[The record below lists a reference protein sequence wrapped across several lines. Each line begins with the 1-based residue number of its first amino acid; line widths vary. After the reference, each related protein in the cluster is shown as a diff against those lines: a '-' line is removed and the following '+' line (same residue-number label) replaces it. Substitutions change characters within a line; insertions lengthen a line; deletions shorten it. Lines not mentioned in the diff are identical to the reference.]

1 MIKNKYLRSQSPTL
15 HLAVRSKRMKD
26 YSEQSFSSCAQ
37 TKRCFKDSHT
47 RNTVSRLAARS
58 GVVSTGYSEH
68 SSSSCAQTK
77 RCFKDSHTR
86 NTVSR
91 LAARSSSAR
100 LTRASGFTLV
110 ELLVAIAIFA
120 VLSLLGWKIF
130 DYLLKVRDRN
140 AQHEVQ
146 LFELQDGYQQ
156 ILRDTLQIIPLSANQ
171 GGQLHPALELDN
183 QVLRFSKA
191 GVTDPLKQGLSPFER
206 IEYRYDSEQ
215 KKLYRLKYSNL
226 NTSNREQPLS
236 STLLSQVEQFQIM
249 VLTPQEVTKWP
260 EINLDPTKPE
270 EFRKLPKG
278 IKIQLTVAGVSY
290 EWIYSLNQGDLSLSK
305 QGGQ

>member
-1 MIKNKYLRSQSPTL
+1 MIKNKYLRSRSPASR
-15 HLAVRSKRMKD
+15 LAARSEQMMRG
-26 YSEQSFSSCAQ
+26 YSEQSSSACAQ
-37 TKRCFKDSHT
+37 TKRGFKYSHT
-47 RNTVSRLAARS
+47 RNTVSRL
-58 GVVSTGYSEH
+58 T
-68 SSSSCAQTK
+68 
-77 RCFKDSHTR
+77 
-86 NTVSR
+86 
-91 LAARSSSAR
+91 ARSSSAR

-146 LFELQDGYQQ
+146 LFELQDAYQQ

-171 GGQLHPALELDN
+171 GGQLRPALELGN
-183 QVLRFSKA
+183 QVLHFSKA

-206 IEYRYDSEQ
+206 IEYRYDPEQ

-260 EINLDPTKPE
+260 EINIDPTKPE

-290 EWIYSLNQGDLSLSK
+290 EWIYSLNQGDLSLSNK
-305 QGGQ
+305 GVG

>member
-1 MIKNKYLRSQSPTL
+1 MIKNKYLRSRSPVS
-15 HLAVRSKRMKD
+15 HLAARSEQMMRG
-26 YSEQSFSSCAQ
+26 YSEQSSSSYVQ
-37 TKRCFKDSHT
+37 TKRGFKDSHT
-47 RNTVSRLAARS
+47 RNTVSRL
-58 GVVSTGYSEH
+58 T
-68 SSSSCAQTK
+68 
-77 RCFKDSHTR
+77 
-86 NTVSR
+86 
-91 LAARSSSAR
+91 ARSSSAR

-146 LFELQDGYQQ
+146 LFELQDAYQQ

-171 GGQLHPALELDN
+171 GGQLRPALELDN
-183 QVLRFSKA
+183 QVLHFSKA

-206 IEYRYDSEQ
+206 IEYRYDADQ

-260 EINLDPTKPE
+260 EINIDPTKPE

-290 EWIYSLNQGDLSLSK
+290 EWIYSLNQGDLSLSNK
-305 QGGQ
+305 GVG

>member
-1 MIKNKYLRSQSPTL
+1 MIKNKYLRSRSPVS
-15 HLAVRSKRMKD
+15 HLAARSEQMMRG
-26 YSEQSFSSCAQ
+26 YSEQSSSSCAQ
-37 TKRCFKDSHT
+37 TKLGFKDSHT
-47 RNTVSRLAARS
+47 RNTVSRLTARS
-58 GVVSTGYSEH
+58 T
-68 SSSSCAQTK
+68 
-77 RCFKDSHTR
+77 
-86 NTVSR
+86 
-91 LAARSSSAR
+91 SAR

-146 LFELQDGYQQ
+146 LFELQDAYQQ

-171 GGQLHPALELDN
+171 GGQLRPALELDN
-183 QVLRFSKA
+183 QVLHFSKA

-206 IEYRYDSEQ
+206 IEYRYDPEQ

-260 EINLDPTKPE
+260 EINIDPTKPE
-270 EFRKLPKG
+270 EFRRLPKG

-290 EWIYSLNQGDLSLSK
+290 EWIYSLNQGDLSLSNK
-305 QGGQ
+305 GVG

>member
-1 MIKNKYLRSQSPTL
+1 MIKNK
-15 HLAVRSKRMKD
+15 
-26 YSEQSFSSCAQ
+26 
-37 TKRCFKDSHT
+37 CFRYPST
-47 RNTVSRLAARS
+47 ASRLAARS
-58 GVVSTGYSEH
+58 EQMMRGYSEQ

-86 NTVSR
+86 NIVSH
-91 LAARSSSAR
+91 LATRSSSAR

-110 ELLVAIAIFA
+110 ELLVSIAIFA
-120 VLSLLGWKIF
+120 ILSLLGWKVF

-140 AQHEVQ
+140 TQHEVQ
-146 LFELQDGYQQ
+146 LFELQDAYQQ
-156 ILRDTLQIIPLSANQ
+156 VLRDTLQIIPLSANQ
-171 GGQLHPALELDN
+171 GGQLRPALEIDN

-206 IEYRYDSEQ
+206 IEYRYDPDQ

-260 EINLDPTKPE
+260 EVNIDPKKPD

-278 IKIQLTVAGVSY
+278 IKMQLTVAGVSY